1 MATQIKERCII
12 GIDESYTRTGIAVI
26 VDGEVT
32 RVFCERFKGCRSNT
46 EKRVRIKRRIQDT
59 VAWVHAE
66 YNISYKD
73 IKVIIERIRTF
84 SGGHLSTK
92 YLITTGALVATII
105 DAFASFN
112 LSVYSVDT
120 KSWKNNIVGSSK
132 PYENKYGINPNK
144 YRTVLYIRD
153 KGYLHFVAEP
163 YTGRGKK
170 GIIPIII
177 DGEKIPCKIND
188 DMCDAIC
195 IALYGTLPK
204 QKQKLIEEKI

>member
-1 MATQIKERCII
+1 MVAQVSKCII
-12 GIDESYTRTGIAVI
+12 GIDESYTQTGIAVI
-26 VDGEVT
+26 LNGEVE
-32 RVFCERFKGCRSNT
+32 RVFCERYKGCKTNT
-46 EKRVRIKRRIQDT
+46 EKRVCIKRRIQDV
-59 VAWVHAE
+59 VAWVHTE
-66 YNISYKD
+66 YNIPYKEV
-73 IKVIIERIRTF
+73 KVIIERIRTF

-105 DAFASFN
+105 DTFAQCGIDT
-112 LSVYSVDT
+112 YSVDT

-144 YRTVLYIRD
+144 YRTILYIRD

-170 GIIPIII
+170 GIIPVTI
-177 DGEKIPCKIND
+177 DGEKVLCKIND

-204 QKQKLIEEKI
+204 SKQKLNIETI

>member
-1 MATQIKERCII
+1 MKEEINRCII
-12 GIDESYTRTGIAVI
+12 GIDESYTQTGVAVI
-26 VDGEVT
+26 INDDVV
-32 RVFCERFKGCRSNT
+32 RVFCENFKGCKTNT
-46 EKRVRIKRRIQDT
+46 EKRIRIKHFLYDI
-59 VAWVHAE
+59 VAWIHTE
-66 YNISYKD
+66 HDISYKEV
-73 IKVIIERIRTF
+73 KVVIERIRTF

-105 DAFASFN
+105 DTFAEFGI
-112 LSVYSVDT
+112 LVYSVDT
-120 KSWKNNIVGSSK
+120 KSWKNNVVGSAK
-132 PYENKYGINPNK
+132 PYNNKYGINPNK

-170 GIIPIII
+170 GIVPVTI
-177 DGEKIPCKIND
+177 DGEKVMCKIND

-195 IALYGTLPK
+195 IALYGTLPE